1 MTQLEFIKT
10 FNSFPIKKR
19 VELAKKIQLQVIDEL
34 FEDIDTELPNLNLS
48 PEEIQEEI
56 IAYRNDKKNKT

>member
-19 VELAKKIQLQVIDEL
+19 VELAKKIQLQVIDDL
-34 FEDIDTELPNLNLS
+34 FEDISTDLPDINIDT
-48 PEEIQEEI
+48 EEIQKEI
-56 IAYRNDKKNKT
+56 IGYRNDKKNKA